1 MFIYIYITIP
11 VPIPIPILR
20 IQCKTTQ
27 YNAIQYICIYVYIY
41 TLCIYKSYV
50 YIYIYLHYVFTLYI
64 YVCIIY
70 KNNTNH
76 PILAPVFGYSRT
88 SSRWPSF
95 FGRQQHQ
102 TQSSVAMAKWRTM
115 MGVEEIHGEIY
126 GNMTTQY
133 FIGERAIKF
142 NWLHYPLILACSNA
156 IMYVEYYIHSIL
168 MVFKCQM
175 GHLWSMCL
183 PCLTRVKQF
192 FGALVSSHNKIDIH
206 LKLAMVT
213 KSDVPWKVNCMLH
226 WKLN

>member
-1 MFIYIYITIP
+1 MFIYIHYNTSTNTNTNTTNTMQNNTIQRNTIHLHIRIHIHIMYIQI
-11 VPIPIPILR
+11 
-20 IQCKTTQ
+20 
-27 YNAIQYICIYVYIY
+27 IC
-41 TLCIYKSYV
+41 
-50 YIYIYLHYVFTLYI
+50 IYIYLHYVFTYIYI

-102 TQSSVAMAKWRTM
+102 TQSSVAMAKWRKM
-115 MGVEEIHGEIY
+115 MGDEEIHGEIY